1 MPGNNPFQKP
11 LATIACNFAK
21 EAHYTQNYGNQP
33 YFKHLVAVVSH
44 SSRLVARQIGVG
56 HPVAEIIFAT
66 AYLHDVI
73 EDTGADEAIL
83 REVFTKAGLSVEEFE
98 PVIKAVKLLSKNLC
112 PPGEFYLERV
122 MTCPVAHLVKIAD
135 TLSNLTESVRNNDT
149 QRVTKYAEQ
158 LRILHINPIGSFA
171 HVV

>member
-1 MPGNNPFQKP
+1 MSSLNPDQ
-11 LATIACNFAK
+11 ASIIYVARSFAE
-21 EAHYTQNYGNQP
+21 EAHYTQNYGDRP
-33 YFKHLVAVVSH
+33 YVQHIYDVV
-44 SSRLVARQIGVG
+44 RRTVRIGQAL
-56 HPVAEIIFAT
+56 PVTPLRMEVITAA

-73 EDTGADEAIL
+73 EDTGTDEDIL
-83 REVFTKAGLSVEEFE
+83 RDVFTHGGTRSELFE

-112 PPGEFYLERV
+112 PPGESYLERV

-135 TLSNLTESVRNNDT
+135 TLSNLSESVRNNDT
-149 QRVTKYAEQ
+149 ERVTKYAEQ